1 MQFYVR
7 IKCSQNIYNQNF
19 LIKIFLC
26 IKYVTFYRDYYIF
39 IIKFNEQIYS
49 LWILKKNYTQ
59 EHRKVSIKVF
69 GKLTKRLL
77 ITKLFEKTL

>member
-26 IKYVTFYRDYYIF
+26 IKYVKFYRDYHIF
-39 IIKFNEQIYS
+39 IIKFDEQMYS
-49 LWILKKNYTQ
+49 LWILKKNYTK
-59 EHRKVSIKVF
+59 EHRKVSIKMF

>member
-7 IKCSQNIYNQNF
+7 IKCSQNLYNQNF

-26 IKYVTFYRDYYIF
+26 IKYVTIYRDYYIF
-39 IIKFNEQIYS
+39 IIKFDEQIYS
-49 LWILKKNYTQ
+49 LWILKKNYTK
-59 EHRKVSIKVF
+59 EHRKVSIKMF
-69 GKLTKRLL
+69 GKLTKILL